1 MKDFDAVVFDMD
13 GVIFDSERATMNCWI
28 ELAEKYDIKNI
39 EKPYLACTGTTD
51 KRTRE
56 IMIEA
61 YGDDFPYDEYAKEA
75 SKMYHE
81 RYDGGRLPVKIG
93 VYEILEFLKLN
104 NKKIALASSTKRQ
117 KVINQLRDAGIL
129 DYFDEIVT
137 GDMVEKSKPD
147 PEIFL
152 LACDRLNV
160 SYNRAYAIEDSYNGV
175 RAAYRGGLRPIM
187 VPDLLPADDEMIRIS
202 KTVKDDLIGVVRYL
216 RDGLNPCNTEEIETD
231 RLLLRRFAYE
241 DAKSMLSNWAGDD
254 CIQHMYGEPSYK
266 TIDAVR
272 NLLDKYIEGYNDD
285 YYFRWAVIEK
295 ESGECIGQ
303 IAYFLVDGNNHF
315 GEIEYCI
322 GTAFQG
328 RGYASE
334 ATRAVIDYGFD
345 KIGFHKVQIC
355 VRPSNIPSRRVIE
368 KCGFIYEGTLR
379 DYFYIDGK
387 YEDRMYFSIIRKDS
401 NPWEDI
407 SLSDYEN
414 HMRLDS
420 VRQLQTL
427 NEMMKQQF
435 ELYDVST
442 CMVLGVAAG
451 NGLEHVSKEKYQ
463 KVYGIDINKEYLKA
477 VYERYP
483 DLLGILECMCLDLTK
498 DCDRLPHAEFVIA
511 DLLIEYIGYEA
522 FLNAVK
528 KIRPK
533 YVSCIIQINTDMKNW
548 VSDSPYLHCFDRL
561 DDIHH
566 SIEGN
571 ELSLAMEKNGYKE
584 RNRLVEGLPNGKALM
599 RLDYVLPDKD

>member
-28 ELAEKYDIKNI
+28 ELADKYDIKNI

-51 KRTRE
+51 IRTRE

-75 SKMYHE
+75 SKMYHD
-81 RYDGGRLPVKIG
+81 RYDGGRLPVKKG
-93 VYEILEFLKLN
+93 VKEILEFLKQN
-104 NKKIALASSTKRQ
+104 SKKIALASSTKRQ
-117 KVINQLRDAGIL
+117 TVINQLRDAGIL

-137 GDMVEKSKPD
+137 GDMVSKSKPD

-152 LACDRLNV
+152 LACDKLNV
-160 SYNRAYAIEDSYNGV
+160 SCKRAYAIEDSYNGV
-175 RAAYRGGLRPIM
+175 RSAYRGGLRPIM
-187 VPDLLPADDEMIRIS
+187 VPDLLSADDEMISIS
-202 KTVKDDLIGVVRYL
+202 ETVKDDLIDVVRYL
-216 RDGLNPCNTEEIETD
+216 KDGLNPCSSADIETD
-231 RLLLRRFAYE
+231 RLLLRKFAYE
-241 DAKSMLSNWAGDD
+241 DAGSMLNNWVADD
-254 CIQHMYGEPSYK
+254 SVQHMYGEPSYK
-266 TIDAVR
+266 TIDAV
-272 NLLDKYIEGYNDD
+272 NSLLDKYIGGYNDD
-285 YYFRWAVIEK
+285 HYFRWAVIEK

-303 IAYFLVDGNNHF
+303 IAYFLVDKNNHF

-322 GTAFQG
+322 GKAFQG

-345 KIGFHKVQIC
+345 RIGFHKVQIC
-355 VRPSNIPSRRVIE
+355 VRPSNISSRRVIE
-368 KCGFIYEGTLR
+368 KCGFEYEGSLR
-379 DYFYIDGK
+379 DYFYMDGK

-414 HMRLDS
+414 HMSLDS

-427 NEMMKQQF
+427 NEMMKDQFDQF
-435 ELYDVST
+435 EVST
-442 CMVLGVAAG
+442 CMILGVAAG
-451 NGLEHVSKEKYQ
+451 NGLEHISKEKYRH
-463 KVYGIDINKEYLKA
+463 VCGIDINKEYLKA
-477 VYERYP
+477 LSERHP
-483 DLLGILECMCLDLTK
+483 SLSGILECICLDLTK
-498 DCDRLPHAEFVIA
+498 DSDRLPDAELVIA

-522 FLNAVK
+522 FSKAVG

-548 VSDSPYLHCFDRL
+548 VSDSPYLHAFDRL

-566 SIEGN
+566 QIRSD
-571 ELSLAMEKNGYKE
+571 ELNSVMEKIGYQE
-584 RNRLVEGLPNGKALM
+584 RNRYMEDLPNGKALM
-599 RLDYVLPDKD
+599 RLDYGSLA

>member
-1 MKDFDAVVFDMD
+1 
-13 GVIFDSERATMNCWI
+13 
-28 ELAEKYDIKNI
+28 
-39 EKPYLACTGTTD
+39 
-51 KRTRE
+51 
-56 IMIEA
+56 
-61 YGDDFPYDEYAKEA
+61 
-75 SKMYHE
+75 
-81 RYDGGRLPVKIG
+81 
-93 VYEILEFLKLN
+93 
-104 NKKIALASSTKRQ
+104 
-117 KVINQLRDAGIL
+117 
-129 DYFDEIVT
+129 
-137 GDMVEKSKPD
+137 
-147 PEIFL
+147 
-152 LACDRLNV
+152 
-160 SYNRAYAIEDSYNGV
+160 
-175 RAAYRGGLRPIM
+175 
-187 VPDLLPADDEMIRIS
+187 MIRIS

-272 NLLDKYIEGYNDD
+272 NLLHKYIEGYNDD

-355 VRPSNIPSRRVIE
+355 VRPSNITSRRVIE

-533 YVSCIIQINTDMKNW
+533 YVSCIIQINIDMKNW

-571 ELSLAMEKNGYKE
+571 ELSLAMEKIGYKE
-584 RNRLVEGLPNGKALM
+584 RNRLVEELPNGKALM

>member
-1 MKDFDAVVFDMD
+1 
-13 GVIFDSERATMNCWI
+13 
-28 ELAEKYDIKNI
+28 
-39 EKPYLACTGTTD
+39 
-51 KRTRE
+51 
-56 IMIEA
+56 
-61 YGDDFPYDEYAKEA
+61 
-75 SKMYHE
+75 
-81 RYDGGRLPVKIG
+81 
-93 VYEILEFLKLN
+93 
-104 NKKIALASSTKRQ
+104 
-117 KVINQLRDAGIL
+117 
-129 DYFDEIVT
+129 
-137 GDMVEKSKPD
+137 
-147 PEIFL
+147 
-152 LACDRLNV
+152 
-160 SYNRAYAIEDSYNGV
+160 
-175 RAAYRGGLRPIM
+175 M

-303 IAYFLVDGNNHF
+303 IAYFLVDGNNHS

-451 NGLEHVSKEKYQ
+451 NGLEYVSKEKYQ

-477 VYERYP
+477 VYVRYP

-528 KIRPK
+528 KIGPK

-599 RLDYVLPDKD
+599 RLDYGLSD

>member
-28 ELAEKYDIKNI
+28 ELADKYDIKNI

-51 KRTRE
+51 QRTRE

-61 YGDDFPYDEYAKEA
+61 YGDDFPYDKYAKEA
-75 SKMYHE
+75 SQMYHE
-81 RYDGGRLPVKIG
+81 RYDGGKLPVKNG
-93 VYEILEFLKLN
+93 VKEILDFLKQH

-137 GDMVEKSKPD
+137 GDMVSKSKPD

-152 LACDRLNV
+152 LACDKLDV
-160 SYNRAYAIEDSYNGV
+160 SYQRAYAIEDSYNGV
-175 RAAYRGGLRPIM
+175 RSAHRGGLRPIM
-187 VPDLLPADDEMIRIS
+187 VPDLLPADDEMRRIS
-202 KTVKDDLIGVVRYL
+202 ETVLDDLIAVVRYL
-216 RDGLNPCNTEEIETD
+216 KDGLNPCGTEDIETD
-231 RLLLRRFAYE
+231 RLFLRKFTYE
-241 DAKSMLSNWAGDD
+241 DAKSMLNNWVADD
-254 CIQHMYGEPSYK
+254 NIQHMYGEPSYK
-266 TIDAVR
+266 TYEAVR
-272 NLLDKYIEGYNDD
+272 SLLDKYIEGYNDEHF
-285 YYFRWAVIEK
+285 FRWAVTEK
-295 ESGECIGQ
+295 GSGECIGQ
-303 IAYFLVDGNNHF
+303 IAYFLVDRNNHF

-322 GTAFQG
+322 GSSYQG

-334 ATRAVIDYGFD
+334 VTRAVIDYGFD
-345 KIGFHKVQIC
+345 RIGFHKVQIC
-355 VRPSNIPSRRVIE
+355 VRPSNTPSRKVIE
-368 KCGFIYEGTLR
+368 KCGFEYEGTLR
-379 DYFYIDGK
+379 DYFYMDGK
-387 YEDRMYFSIIRKDS
+387 YEDRMYFSIIRKDP

-407 SLSDYEN
+407 RLSDYEN

-435 ELYDVST
+435 ENFNVST
-442 CMVLGVAAG
+442 CMILGIAAG
-451 NGLEHVSKEKYQ
+451 NGLEHVSKEKYA

-477 VYERYP
+477 VLDRYAS
-483 DLLGILECMCLDLTK
+483 LSGILECICLDLTK
-498 DCDRLPHAEFVIA
+498 DCDSLPDAELVIA
-511 DLLIEYIGYEA
+511 NLLIEYIGYEA
-522 FLNAVK
+522 FSKAVE
-528 KIRPK
+528 KIRPR

-566 SIEGN
+566 EIKED
-571 ELSLAMEKNGYKE
+571 ELGDVMSKIGYRV
-584 RNRLVEGLPNGKALM
+584 RNRFVKELPNGKALM
-599 RLDYVLPDKD
+599 RLDYESKA

>member
-93 VYEILEFLKLN
+93 VYEILEFLKLK

-175 RAAYRGGLRPIM
+175 RAAYRGGLIPIM

-216 RDGLNPCNTEEIETD
+216 RDGLNPCSTEEIATD

-272 NLLDKYIEGYNDD
+272 NLLHKYIEGYNDD

-355 VRPSNIPSRRVIE
+355 VRPSNITSRRVIE

-533 YVSCIIQINTDMKNW
+533 YVSCIIQINIDMKNW

-571 ELSLAMEKNGYKE
+571 ELSLAMEKIGYKE
-584 RNRLVEGLPNGKALM
+584 RNRLVEELPNGKALM

>member
-427 NEMMKQQF
+427 NKMMKQQF

-522 FLNAVK
+522 FLDAVK
-528 KIRPK
+528 KIRPI

-561 DDIHH
+561 DDIHR

-571 ELSLAMEKNGYKE
+571 ELSLAMEKIGYKE